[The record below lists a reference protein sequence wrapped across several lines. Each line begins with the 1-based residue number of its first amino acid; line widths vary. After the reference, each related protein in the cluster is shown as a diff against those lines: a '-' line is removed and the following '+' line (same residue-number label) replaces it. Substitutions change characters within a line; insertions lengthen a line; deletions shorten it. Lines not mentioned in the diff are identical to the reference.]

1 MATAGPG
8 AGSINREFG
17 KMIAQG
23 GHVTPSIE
31 SNPMTACT
39 RIGIQRFLEAA
50 EESKKDNNSSMI
62 ASVKQLIYKV
72 EMHNCDADRGSE
84 SSAYW
89 DLRVDLT
96 FRT

>member
-1 MATAGPG
+1 MK
-8 AGSINREFG
+8 R
-17 KMIAQG
+17 K
-23 GHVTPSIE
+23 SIE
-31 SNPMTACT
+31 DIFSSSIEIFQVEFCFKYNFVTWF
-39 RIGIQRFLEAA
+39 GIQRFLEAA